1 MSPRTA
7 SRLAWSLWAGTMT
20 LLGGAAFFGVAGHTF
35 GVESGLVVVVPIF
48 LLAFATVGALVAGRQ
63 PRNPIGWIF
72 CATGVAWALS
82 SLADGYAG
90 YAMFNGRTDQI
101 LARLADSF
109 DIWFYGAAVFAPI
122 TLLLLLFP
130 DGRLVSSRW
139 RPILWLAV
147 IGDLGIAVTT
157 AFDPDSTTT
166 DSRFLTSNPFGS
178 DALARLLHLVGP
190 VTWSLALAGLLAAPV
205 AIVIRLRRS
214 SGDER
219 RQIAWLAF
227 AGGIAVLTF
236 VGAIAVGAVLGFDQ
250 SSTGQKI
257 TEFCIIASLTLIP
270 LSAGV
275 AILKYRLYDIDVV
288 INRTVVYGLLAAIA
302 TLIYVAIVVGIG
314 TAVGSGGNA
323 FLSAV
328 AAAVVALVF
337 QPARR
342 WAQRLANRLVYGER
356 ATPYEV
362 LSGFSGRLA
371 ETYSVDDVLPRI
383 ARVLGEGLGAERVAI
398 LLRTGTRLVPVASWP
413 DAEQAARPELRSFEV
428 RHQGEPLGAIE
439 VTMPAN
445 EPINVAQEKLVED
458 VAAQAGLVLRNATLI
473 ADLRD
478 SRRRIVTAQDERAR
492 KLERNIHDGA
502 QQQLVALAVKV
513 GLVERV
519 VQADTQKAVALLGE
533 VKNEANDA
541 LENLRDLAR
550 GIYPPLL
557 ADQGLAAALSAQA
570 RKVPIPVGV
579 EPDGIGRYPEEMEA
593 AVYFSC
599 LEALQNV
606 TKYAE
611 ASKATVR
618 LAQSN
623 GTLSFEVTDD
633 GRGFDP
639 AVVGHGTGLQGIAD
653 RLASLGGELDVRSAP
668 GEGTAVS
675 GSLPVIEERR

>member
-7 SRLAWSLWAGTMT
+7 SRLAWSMWALTVS
-20 LLGGAAFFGVAGHTF
+20 LLGGTLLLGVAGHTF
-35 GVESGLVVVVPIF
+35 NEAGGFAILVPIF

-63 PRNPIGWIF
+63 PGNPIGWIF
-72 CATGVAWALS
+72 CATGLAWALA
-82 SLADGYAG
+82 SLADSYAG
-90 YAMFNGRTDQI
+90 YAMFNGRTDET

-130 DGRLVSSRW
+130 DGRLISSRW
-139 RPILWLAV
+139 RPILWLTV
-147 IGDLGIAVTT
+147 IGDLGIALTS

-166 DSRFLTSNPFGS
+166 DARFLTSNPFGS
-178 DALARLLHLVGP
+178 HALAGLIHLVGP
-190 VTWSLALAGLLAAPV
+190 VTWYMAIAGVLAAPV

-219 RQIAWLAF
+219 RQVAWLAY
-227 AGGIAVLTF
+227 AGVIAVFTL
-236 VGAIAVGAVLGFDQ
+236 VAAIAVGQALGFDQ
-250 SSTGQKI
+250 SSTGQRI
-257 TEFCIIASLTLIP
+257 TEFCIIAALTLIP

-275 AILKYRLYDIDVV
+275 GILKYRLYDIDVV
-288 INRTVVYGLLAAIA
+288 INKTVVYGLLAAVA

-328 AAAVVALVF
+328 AAAIVALVF

-342 WAQRLANRLVYGER
+342 WAQRLANRLVYGKR

-383 ARVLGEGLGAERVAI
+383 ARVLGEGLGADRVAI
-398 LLRTGTRLVPVASWP
+398 LLRTGMRLVPVASWP
-413 DAEQAARPELRSFEV
+413 HTEPAGRTEQRSFEV
-428 RHQGEPLGAIE
+428 RHQGEPLGAVE
-439 VTMPAN
+439 VAMPAN
-445 EPINVAQEKLVED
+445 EPMNAAQAKLVED
-458 VAAQAGLVLRNATLI
+458 VAAQAGLVLRNAALI

-502 QQQLVALAVKV
+502 QQQLVALQIKV

-519 VQADTQKAVALLGE
+519 VHSDTQKAVAMLGE
-533 VKNEANDA
+533 VRSETNDA
-541 LENLRDLAR
+541 LENLRDIAR

-570 RKVPIPVGV
+570 RKVPIPVAV
-579 EPDGIGRYPEEMEA
+579 EPDRIGRYPEEMEA

-618 LAQSN
+618 LTQSD
-623 GTLSFEVTDD
+623 GTLRFEVSDD

-639 AVVGHGTGLQGIAD
+639 AIVEHGTGLQGIAD

-668 GEGTAVS
+668 GDGTIVA
-675 GSLPVIEERR
+675 GRLPVGEERR

>member
-1 MSPRTA
+1 VTVA
-7 SRLAWSLWAGTMT
+7 
-20 LLGGAAFFGVAGHTF
+20 LLGGTVVFGLAGHTF
-35 GVESGLVVVVPIF
+35 NEAGAFIVLMPVF

-63 PRNPIGWIF
+63 PRNAIGWIF
-72 CATGVAWALS
+72 CATGVAWALA
-82 SLADGYAG
+82 SLADSYAG
-90 YAMFNGRTDQI
+90 YAMLTGRTDEAV
-101 LARLADSF
+101 ARLADSF
-109 DIWFYGAAVFAPI
+109 NIWFYGPAVFAPM
-122 TLLLLLFP
+122 TSLLLLFP
-130 DGRLVSSRW
+130 NGRLVSSRW
-139 RPILWLAV
+139 RPILWLTV

-166 DSRFLTSNPFGS
+166 DARFLTSNPFGS
-178 DALARLLHLVGP
+178 HAVASLIHLLGP
-190 VTWSLALAGLLAAPV
+190 VTWYMALAGLLAAPI

-219 RQIAWLAF
+219 RQIAWLAY
-227 AGGIAVLTF
+227 AGVIAVLTL
-236 VGAIAVGAVLGFDQ
+236 VAAIAFGTVLGFDQ
-250 SSTGQKI
+250 NSTGQNI
-257 TEFCIIASLTLIP
+257 TEFCIIAALALIP

-275 AILKYRLYDIDVV
+275 AILKYRLYDIDIV
-288 INRTVVYGLLAAIA
+288 INKTVVYGLLAAIA

-342 WAQRLANRLVYGER
+342 WAQRLANRLVYGKR

-398 LLRTGTRLVPVASWP
+398 LLRTGARLVPVASWP
-413 DAEQAARPELRSFEV
+413 GAEAVGRPEQRSFEV

-445 EPINVAQEKLVED
+445 EPMNIAQEKLVED
-458 VAAQAGLVLRNATLI
+458 VAAQAGLVLRNAALI
-473 ADLRD
+473 ADLRE

-519 VQADTQKAVALLGE
+519 VQADTQKAVVMLGE
-533 VKNEANDA
+533 VKSEANDA

-570 RKVPIPVGV
+570 RKVPIPVAV
-579 EPDGIGRYPEEMEA
+579 EPDRIGRYPEETEA

-623 GTLSFEVTDD
+623 GTLRFEVSDD

-639 AVVGHGTGLQGIAD
+639 AVVGQGTGLQGIAD
-653 RLASLGGELDVRSAP
+653 RLASLGGELEVRSAA
-668 GEGTAVS
+668 GDGTVVS
-675 GSLPVIEERR
+675 GTLPLTETSR